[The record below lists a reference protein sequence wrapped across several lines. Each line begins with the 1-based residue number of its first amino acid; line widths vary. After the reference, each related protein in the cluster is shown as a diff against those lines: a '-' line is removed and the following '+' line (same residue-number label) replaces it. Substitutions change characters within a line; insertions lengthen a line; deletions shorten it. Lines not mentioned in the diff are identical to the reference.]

1 MPPDDLMKRDV
12 LCEVL
17 VRAGG
22 MLILLLLFVVLVLA
36 LTQVSAQF

>member
-1 MPPDDLMKRDV
+1 VHPDDLMKPDV